1 MAYIPVY
8 TILPF
13 KYSLPIAPYIFNSQE
28 RHIPKDDE
36 AVGEPSGLVLSC
48 AVVEALLLLLLAV
61 DSAVLDVEA

>member
-1 MAYIPVY
+1 MGKVWKEPAGQVLHN
-8 TILPF
+8 TG
-13 KYSLPIAPYIFNSQE
+13 KDM
-28 RHIPKDDE
+28 PKDDE